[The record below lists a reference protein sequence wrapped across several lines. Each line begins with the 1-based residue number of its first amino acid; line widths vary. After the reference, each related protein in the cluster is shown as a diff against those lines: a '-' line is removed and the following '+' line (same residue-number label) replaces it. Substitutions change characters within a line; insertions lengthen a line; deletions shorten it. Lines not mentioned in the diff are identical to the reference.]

1 MGRHCDGK
9 CRITVSLQALAAG
22 KAGDDV
28 GCSRSNTK
36 SFNDDKR
43 NTEQQDQG
51 LCFLQQ
57 QSFLLGLVQCKKNPC
72 SAMDQFSQQGDN

>member
-1 MGRHCDGK
+1 MANAGLWSHC
-9 CRITVSLQALAAG
+9 RVPAAG

-28 GCSRSNTK
+28 GCSWSNMK

-43 NTEQQDQG
+43 NTEQQDQARA
-51 LCFLQQ
+51 
-57 QSFLLGLVQCKKNPC
+57 LLFTAAIFSLRITPMQNKPC